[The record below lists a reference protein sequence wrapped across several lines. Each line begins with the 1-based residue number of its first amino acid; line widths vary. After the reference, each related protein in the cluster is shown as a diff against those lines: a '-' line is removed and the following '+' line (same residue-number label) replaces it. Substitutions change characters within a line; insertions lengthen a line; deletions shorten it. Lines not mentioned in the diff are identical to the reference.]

1 MIEQADGTKIA
12 VPVEELEEISSPAVE
27 QGRQSDATNNE
38 GQDDK
43 EDKKQ

>member
-1 MIEQADGTKIA
+1 MIEYDDGTKIA
-12 VPVEELEEISSPAVE
+12 VPVEELEVISPAAIE
-27 QGRQSDATNNE
+27 KEEQSDTTNNE